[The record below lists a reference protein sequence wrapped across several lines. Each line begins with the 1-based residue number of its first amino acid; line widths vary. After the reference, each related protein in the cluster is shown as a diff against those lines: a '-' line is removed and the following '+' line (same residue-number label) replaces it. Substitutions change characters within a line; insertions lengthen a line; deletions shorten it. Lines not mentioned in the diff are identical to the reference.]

1 MATTRT
7 TKKSRKLEE
16 LSTPL
21 IFEPYPETYVGLP
34 FITYIQ
40 YRTTDMLV
48 IVDNVDEEHIK
59 VYDLEACEAN
69 KIDQD
74 LIMKI
79 ALEWYGSGNPQKP
92 ISVEFSSRGLSPV
105 VTHIYKTLKREF
117 ISRFIGP
124 AWQFSMYEV
133 KSIKRRRR
141 RPLTGLEISPKSL
154 T

>member
-21 IFEPYPETYVGLP
+21 IFEPYPETYTGLP

-40 YRTTDMLV
+40 YRTSDMLV
-48 IVDNVDEEHIK
+48 IVDNIDEENIK
-59 VYDLEACEAN
+59 VYDLELCEAH

-74 LIMKI
+74 AIMKI
-79 ALEWYGSGNPQKP
+79 ALEWYGSGTPSKP
-92 ISVEFSSRGLSPV
+92 ISVEFSSRGLSPC
-105 VTHIYKTLKREF
+105 VTQIYKTLKREYV
-117 ISRFIGP
+117 SRFIGP
-124 AWQFSMYEV
+124 AWQYSMYDI

-141 RPLTGLEISPKSL
+141 RPLTSIEITQKS
-154 T
+154 